1 MSSFPL
7 CLLFSIFATRRR
19 STPFAPFASR
29 SCNALLALLLL
40 IVGLQISENPSSV
53 QERKPVIITKQ
64 DS

>member
-1 MSSFPL
+1 MSSFLL

-19 STPFAPFASR
+19 STPFSSR